1 MSQKF
6 LQCSVFPV
14 QRIAL
19 AIGLFLL
26 PVSASAQH
34 REGGALSRL
43 AGDWSGEGTVKT
55 SAGNERIRCKVHYD
69 VASDGTSLQQ
79 TLRCASDSYKL
90 EVRSKVAATGTRLA
104 GKWNEV
110 TRDTIGN
117 ISGTIT
123 GTGIRAMIDG
133 IGFTAHLAI
142 SIQANRQ
149 SITIDPT
156 GATDISQVAI
166 MLTRI

>member
-1 MSQKF
+1 MSRIFPQW
-6 LQCSVFPV
+6 SVFRL

-26 PVSASAQH
+26 PVAASAQQH
-34 REGGALSRL
+34 EGAFSRF

-55 SAGNERIRCKVHYD
+55 SAGSERIRCKVHYD
-69 VASDGTSLQQ
+69 VASDGTTLDQ
-79 TLRCASDSYKL
+79 TMNCASDSYKL
-90 EVRSKVAATGTRLA
+90 QVRSKVAATGTRFA

-117 ISGTIT
+117 ISGTIIS
-123 GTGIRAMIDG
+123 TGIRGKIDG
-133 IGFTAHLAI
+133 IGFTADLAM
-142 SIQANRQ
+142 STQANRQ
-149 SITIDPT
+149 SVTIDPT

-166 MLTRI
+166 TLTRI

>member
-1 MSQKF
+1 MSRKF
-6 LQCSVFPV
+6 LQCSVFRV

-26 PVSASAQH
+26 PVSASAQP
-34 REGGALSRL
+34 REGGALSRF
-43 AGDWSGEGTVKT
+43 AGDWSGEGTIKT

-69 VASDGTSLQQ
+69 VTSGAASLDQ
-79 TLRCASDSYKL
+79 TLRCASDSYNL
-90 EVRSKVAATGTRLA
+90 EVRSKVAATGNRLA

-110 TRDTIGN
+110 TRDMIGN

-123 GTGIRAMIDG
+123 STGLRAMIDG
-133 IGFTAHLAI
+133 IGFTADLAI

-149 SITIDPT
+149 SITIVPT
-156 GATDISQVAI
+156 GATDISHVAI
-166 MLTRI
+166 TLTRT